1 MERFS
6 TFDVER
12 ILKIRRGR
20 FKEWIDMG
28 YIEPADIT
36 VTSVGKKSLFNRQDL
51 YIIKLFDRL
60 LSDGFSREAAGAFVS
75 PLYDID
81 PEHRKG
87 MIRTDSYK
95 EIVDPLKKNPPELLQ
110 IDRIGVDAVID
121 ARYVYNRPIEFDLD
135 NLQSKYLVNFEK
147 IRKIVDE
154 AIEKD
159 KKDR

>member
-12 ILKIRRGR
+12 ILNIRRGR

-60 LSDGFSREAAGAFVS
+60 LSDGFSREAAGAFIS
-75 PLYDID
+75 PLYKFD
-81 PEHRKG
+81 PDHH
-87 MIRTDSYK
+87 
-95 EIVDPLKKNPPELLQ
+95 KNRFLMDKYRRPPELLQ
-110 IDRIGVDAVID
+110 IDRIGPDAVID
-121 ARYVYNRPIEFDLD
+121 ARYIDNNPIEFDL
-135 NLQSKYLVNFEK
+135 NLLQSKYLVNFRK
-147 IRKIVDE
+147 IRKSVDE

-159 KKDR
+159 KRDR